1 MLFYIVKNVAVTD
14 THIFEGLLPYIFGFE
29 Q

>member
-1 MLFYIVKNVAVTD
+1 MLFYIVQNIVVTD
-14 THIFEGLLPYIFGFE
+14 THIFEGLLPYLFHFE